1 MKLLLDTHALLWVL
15 GDPDRMRA
23 ETLRTL
29 ADDYNTVSVSVVSLW
44 EIVIK
49 RRVGKLQADI
59 ASITAQMAPAS
70 KMQWLGITP
79 QHLQVLNSLPF
90 HEQHRDPFDHLII
103 AQAIAE
109 GMTLVTQDQ
118 NTSLYSVPLMSP

>member
-15 GDPDRMRA
+15 GDPDRMRP

-49 RRVGKLQADI
+49 RRIGKLQADI

-70 KMQWLGITP
+70 KIQWLDITT
-79 QHLQVLNSLPF
+79 QHLHVLNSLPL
-90 HEQHRDPFDHLII
+90 HERHRDPFDHLII

-118 NTSLYSVPLMSP
+118 NAPLYSLSVMAP